1 MSKRS
6 SINQKIDN
14 EIDVILDR
22 IKLKNDPSVQ
32 EDPDQDD
39 AIKTFESS
47 RDNIDKDGAVESSV
61 VEKRWED
68 KSALQNDIND
78 MKALVAVKNDY
89 NEQRTQLIDTAIKA
103 GLTVASI
110 VIMLGFEVS
119 HSITTR
125 TLGFMPKPKI

>member
-32 EDPDQDD
+32 EDPDRDD
-39 AIKTFESS
+39 AVKTFESS
-47 RDNIDKDGAVESSV
+47 RDNLDKDGAVASSV

-68 KSALQNDIND
+68 KSTLQNDIND

-89 NEQRTQLIDTAIKA
+89 NEQRTQLVDTVIKA
-103 GLTVASI
+103 GLALAS
-110 VIMLGFEVS
+110 VVVMLGFEVN

-125 TLGFMPKPKI
+125 GLSFMPKPKI